1 MKAKVSM
8 IDIVPRQTMT
18 LTPAPRVIQLKPRS
32 CQVWRVS
39 PDGTETR
46 LPRTTICLTS
56 KTVKIG
62 EVNHLIG

>member
-1 MKAKVSM
+1 MIAKVSM
-8 IDIVPRQTMT
+8 IDIVPVQRMK
-18 LTPAPRVIQLKPRS
+18 LVPAPRIIQIKPRS

-46 LPRTTICLTS
+46 LGRTTICLTS

-62 EVNHLIG
+62 DVNHLIG